1 MRTNDLIYLGFLL
14 ILVLMIDWF
23 AGTKAAYYFLL
34 LVLAGVLFVRID
46 SINALLRVNR
56 REENGE

>member
-1 MRTNDLIYLGFLL
+1 MRTNDLIYLSFLL
-14 ILVLMIDWF
+14 LLVLLVDWF
-23 AGTKAAYYFLL
+23 AGAKAAYYFLL

-56 REENGE
+56 REENGK

>member
-14 ILVLMIDWF
+14 LLVLLVDWF
-23 AGTKAAYYFLL
+23 AGAKSAYYFLL

-46 SINALLRVNR
+46 SINAILQNK
-56 REENGE
+56 